1 MRRRRAEKRAVAAD
15 LHYNSKTVGQLINM
29 LMLKGKKSVAQK
41 ITYNALEIVKKRTE
55 TADALSVLNKA
66 IENVR
71 PLLEVKSRRVGG
83 ATYQIPIEVKPER
96 SVMLALRW
104 IRDYARAKKGKPMQ
118 EKLAQEIIDAY
129 KGTGSAVKKKEDT
142 HKMAEANK
150 AFAHYR
156 W

>member
-1 MRRRRAEKRAVAAD
+1 MNRFKTKPLNPKQKKKVSHVGRIVAIKGAVVDIHFPLD
-15 LHYNSKTVGQLINM
+15 LPDI
-29 LMLKGKKSVAQK
+29 
-41 ITYNALEIVKKRTE
+41 YNALEIVKKRTE
-55 TADALSVLNKA
+55 AADALSVLNKA

-129 KGTGSAVKKKEDT
+129 KHTGSAVKKKEDT

>member
-1 MRRRRAEKRAVAAD
+1 MRRRRAEKKQVVPD
-15 LHYNSKTVGQLINM
+15 LKFNSKVIGRLINM
-29 LMLKGKKSVAQK
+29 LMLRGKKSVAQR
-41 ITYNALEIVKKRTE
+41 ILYNALDIVQKETNTE
-55 TADALSVLNKA
+55 DPIEVLNKA

-83 ATYQIPIEVKPER
+83 ATYQVPIEVKPER
-96 SVMLALRW
+96 GVIIAMRW
-104 IRDYARAKKGKPMQ
+104 IRDFAKARKGKPMQ
-118 EKLAQEIIDAY
+118 ERLAQEIVDAY
-129 KGTGSAVKKKEDT
+129 KSTGSAVKKREDT

>member
-1 MRRRRAEKRAVAAD
+1 MRRRRAEHRAVAPD

-29 LMLKGKKSVAQK
+29 LMFKGKKSVAQK
-41 ITYNALEIVKKRTE
+41 IIYNALEIVKKRTE

>member
-1 MRRRRAEKRAVAAD
+1 MRRRRAEKRKPAPD
-15 LHYNSKTVGQLINM
+15 LQYNSKVVGQLINM
-29 LMLKGKKSVAQK
+29 LMLKGKKSVAQS
-41 ITYNALEIVKKRTE
+41 IIYNALEIVKERAGE
-55 TADALSVLNKA
+55 ANALSVLNKA
-66 IENVR
+66 VENVR

-96 SVMLALRW
+96 GITLALRW

-118 EKLAQEIIDAY
+118 EKLAREIIDAY
-129 KGTGSAVKKKEDT
+129 KNTGSAVKKKEDT

>member
-1 MRRRRAEKRAVAAD
+1 MRRRRAEKRKPAAD
-15 LHYNSKTVGQLINM
+15 LQYNSKVIGQLINM
-29 LMLKGKKSVAQK
+29 LMLKGKKSVAQS
-41 ITYNALEIVKKRTE
+41 IIYNALDIVKERSGQN
-55 TADALSVLNKA
+55 DALSVLNKA

-83 ATYQIPIEVKPER
+83 ATYQIPIEVKSER
-96 SVMLALRW
+96 GVTLALRW
-104 IRDYARAKKGKPMQ
+104 IRDYARARKGKPMQ
-118 EKLAQEIIDAY
+118 EKLAQEILDAY
-129 KGTGSAVKKKEDT
+129 KNTGSAVKKKQDT

>member
-1 MRRRRAEKRAVAAD
+1 MRRRRAEKRTVAPD
-15 LHYNSKTVGQLINM
+15 LQYNSKTVGQLINM

-41 ITYNALEIVKKRTE
+41 IIYNALEIVKKRTE

-66 IENVR
+66 LENVR

>member
-1 MRRRRAEKRAVAAD
+1 MRRRRAEKRDRKAD
-15 LHYNSKTVGQLINM
+15 LQYNSKTVGELINM
-29 LMLKGKKSVAQK
+29 VMLKGKKSIAQR
-41 ITYNALEIVKKRTE
+41 ITYNALEIVRKNTG
-55 TADALSVLNKA
+55 TNDALAVLNKA

-83 ATYQIPIEVKPER
+83 ATYQVPIEVKTER
-96 SVMLALRW
+96 GISLGLRW
-104 IRDYARAKKGKPMQ
+104 IRDYARTRKGKSMQ

-129 KGTGSAVKKKEDT
+129 KGTGSAVKKKQDT

>member
-1 MRRRRAEKRAVAAD
+1 MRRRRAEKRKLTPD
-15 LHYNSKTVGQLINM
+15 LQYNSKVVGQLINM
-29 LMLKGKKSVAQK
+29 LMLKGKKSVAQS
-41 ITYNALEIVKKRTE
+41 IIYNALEIVKERAGE
-55 TADALSVLNKA
+55 DNALSVLNKA
-66 IENVR
+66 LENVR

-96 SVMLALRW
+96 GITLALRW
-104 IRDYARAKKGKPMQ
+104 IRDYARARKGKPMQ
-118 EKLAQEIIDAY
+118 EKLAQEIVDAY
-129 KGTGSAVKKKEDT
+129 KNTGSAVKKKEDT

>member
-1 MRRRRAEKRAVAAD
+1 MRRRRAEKREPAPD
-15 LHYNSKTVGQLINM
+15 LQYNSKVIGRLINM
-29 LMLKGKKSVAQK
+29 LMLKGKKSVAQS
-41 ITYNALEIVKKRTE
+41 IIYNALEIVKERAGE
-55 TADALSVLNKA
+55 ANALSVLNKA
-66 IENVR
+66 VENVR

-96 SVMLALRW
+96 GITLALRW
-104 IRDYARAKKGKPMQ
+104 IRDYARARKGKPMQ
-118 EKLAQEIIDAY
+118 EKLAREIIDAY
-129 KGTGSAVKKKEDT
+129 KNTGSAVKKKEDT